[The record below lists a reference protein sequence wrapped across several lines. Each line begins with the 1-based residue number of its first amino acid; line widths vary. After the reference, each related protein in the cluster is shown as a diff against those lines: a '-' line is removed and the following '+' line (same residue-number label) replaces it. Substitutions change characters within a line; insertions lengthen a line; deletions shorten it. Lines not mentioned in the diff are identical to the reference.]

1 MVTCTDGRILRVNPA
16 ACALAGRTEE
26 ELLASTFWELVHPA
40 DHAAVGAQH
49 EELRRDGRAARR
61 RSAAASCAPTAA
73 GGGSS
78 PRAPTTPRELIFSVV
93 RDITGREDLELERL
107 ATLFDNAPL
116 GMAVMAPDGALRR
129 VNRAARRTCSAARR
143 SELLERTVFELVADE
158 DSRGTLAMALGAGS
172 RAAFQF
178 ETRLRRADSHPL
190 TVLFS
195 ATLVT
200 NARHEPVHYVCQLL
214 DITARAEAQERLEL
228 NEAKLAEAQQIARLG
243 SWEWE
248 IATDRVT
255 WSDELYRIYGVRPE
269 PLLGSYGSNL
279 DRVHAD
285 DRARVGA
292 RHRERGRRAAG
303 RGASTTASSAPT
315 ARCA

>member
-1 MVTCTDGRILRVNPA
+1 MGRV
-16 ACALAGRTEE
+16 
-26 ELLASTFWELVHPA
+26 
-40 DHAAVGAQH
+40 VGH
-49 EELRRDGRAARR
+49 VRR
-61 RSAAASCAPTAA
+61 RR
-73 GGGSS
+73 GQ
-78 PRAPTTPRELIFSVV
+78 LIFSVV

-107 ATLFDNAPL
+107 TTLFDNGPL

-129 VNRAARRTCSAARR
+129 VNGALADMLGRTE
-143 SELLERTVFELVADE
+143 SELLERTIFELVDDE
-158 DSRGTLAMALGAGS
+158 DSRGTLAMALGSRS

-228 NEAKLAEAQQIARLG
+228 NEAQLAEAQQIARLG

-255 WSDELYRIYGVRPE
+255 WSESSTASTACGPAA
-269 PLLGSYGSNL
+269 S
-279 DRVHAD
+279 
-285 DRARVGA
+285 RART
-292 RHRERGRRAAG
+292 GRIST
-303 RGASTTASSAPT
+303 ASTATITRASRA
-315 ARCA
+315 